1 MKQANQGGSA
11 VNRLRTLVLLLIFAL
26 LVVACG
32 GSGNS
37 RASQTGSAANAP
49 GDPPTTLKRAFA
61 KLTQTPSGAATLMWT
76 PGDHMLAIA
85 LDLYGFAPNSI
96 HPVQIR
102 SGRCESS
109 GPVRYDLGKLTA
121 DGQGRIAKTLTQSGV
136 NDGVPPHD
144 WYLVVQSAVG
154 GDEYA
159 QIALA
164 CVNLSNADL
173 NTSHQQVIHAS
184 VTSGSGPSINVT
196 GEATFEIENGVL
208 VMVATL
214 ADMEPFSAHP
224 LYIKMG
230 DCAHTGAS
238 AISFYLS
245 QAGSN
250 GRAKIKQSFAG
261 VVAIPSSSWSLVVL
275 RGVHLE
281 SQIDAAPIS
290 CGNVMPAP

>member
-1 MKQANQGGSA
+1 MKPANQGGSA
-11 VNRLRTLVLLLIFAL
+11 VNRLRTLALLLIFAP

-32 GSGNS
+32 GSGNGGV
-37 RASQTGSAANAP
+37 SQTGPAANAP
-49 GDPPTTLKRAFA
+49 GDLPATLKRAFA
-61 KLTQTPSGAATLMWT
+61 KLTHTPSGAATLTWT

-102 SGRCESS
+102 SGRCESG

-121 DGQGRIAKTLTQSGV
+121 DGQGRIAKPLTQSGV
-136 NDGVPPHD
+136 NNGVPPRD
-144 WYLVVQSAVG
+144 WYLVVQNAVG
-154 GDEYA
+154 GDSYA

-164 CVNLSNADL
+164 CVNLSNADS
-173 NTSHQQVIHAS
+173 NTSHQQVIHTS
-184 VTSGSGPSINVT
+184 VKSGAGPSMNVT
-196 GEATFEIENGVL
+196 GEATFEIEDGVL
-208 VMVATL
+208 VVVTTL
-214 ADMEPFSAHP
+214 TGLEPFSAHP

-230 DCAHTGAS
+230 DCVHTGAN
-238 AISFYLS
+238 AISFYP
-245 QAGSN
+245 ARADSN

-290 CGNVMPAP
+290 CGNIAPAP